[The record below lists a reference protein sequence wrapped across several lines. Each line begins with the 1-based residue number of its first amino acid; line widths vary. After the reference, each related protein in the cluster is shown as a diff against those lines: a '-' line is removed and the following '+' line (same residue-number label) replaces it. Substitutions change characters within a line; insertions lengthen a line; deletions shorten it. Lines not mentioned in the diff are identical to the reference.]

1 MQILRKTALG
11 VAGAATFLVSAM
23 PLSAADIS
31 APVSVS
37 GHGKL
42 MMEQTADGH
51 RRRWRRHDDIDGGDI
66 LAGIGILA
74 GIAIIAGAAS
84 DANGQSRRRDDG
96 PVYRDNAPERYDDTP
111 STASSS
117 NDLGS
122 AVSACTE
129 AAERSAGSGVRVQE
143 IRSVTRDGQGWRVD
157 GELDRGSNRGFTCSA
172 TDGRVDNIR
181 LDDGG
186 V

>member
-1 MQILRKTALG
+1 MNILRNTALG
-11 VAGAATFLVSAM
+11 VAGAATLLVSAM
-23 PLSAADIS
+23 PLTAADIS

-37 GHGKL
+37 GHGKI
-42 MMEQTADGH
+42 MVEQTADGH
-51 RRRWRRHDDIDGGDI
+51 RRRWRRHDHIDGGDV

-84 DANGQSRRRDDG
+84 DAEGSSRRRDDG

-111 STASSS
+111 SRSSG

-129 AAERSAGSGVRVQE
+129 AAERSAGGGVRVEE

-157 GELDRGSNRGFTCSA
+157 GELDRGSKRGFTCNA
-172 TDGRVDNIR
+172 TDGRVDNIQ
-181 LDDGG
+181 LDDAGI
-186 V
+186 